1 MIHASTRII
10 ELLRAAPARAGRTRV
25 LAIDG
30 PSGAGKTTLTAAVRA
45 ALAETALSDP
55 APADA
60 AVHRESSPV
69 PVVHLDSIYPGWD
82 GLADSVPR
90 LVEWVLQPLAEGRP
104 IGYHRYDWERD
115 EYAEWVHVR
124 TGPAPPVLIVEG
136 VGAGSLPC
144 APYLSLLVWLD
155 APATLRFERGIA
167 RDGEAY
173 RPHWQ
178 RWADQ
183 ENRYFAEH
191 DPRGRADLRL
201 EPQDRG
207 VT

>member
-1 MIHASTRII
+1 MFAPTRII
-10 ELLRAAPARAGRTRV
+10 ERVRAAPVRAGHTRV

-30 PSGAGKTTLTAAVRA
+30 PSGAGKTTLAAAIR
-45 ALAETALSDP
+45 TALD
-55 APADA
+55 DA
-60 AVHRESSPV
+60 GPV

-82 GLADSVPR
+82 GLAAGVSR
-90 LVEWVLQPLAEGRP
+90 LVEWVLHPLAEGRP
-104 IGYHRYDWERD
+104 VRYRRYDWDRD
-115 EYAEWVHVR
+115 RYAEWIEVPTV
-124 TGPAPPVLIVEG
+124 PAPPILIVEG
-136 VGAGSLPC
+136 VGAGALPC

-155 APATLRFERGIA
+155 APAKLRFERGIA

-183 ENRYFAEH
+183 EDRYFAEH

-201 EPQDRG
+201 ETQDGG

>member
-30 PSGAGKTTLTAAVRA
+30 PSGAGKTTLTAAIR
-45 ALAETALSDP
+45 TALNEPGPVST
-55 APADA
+55 APEDA
-60 AVHRESSPV
+60 ARDAGSRPGDVS
-69 PVVHLDSIYPGWD
+69 VVHLDSIYPGWD
-82 GLADSVPR
+82 GLAAGVSR
-90 LVEWVLQPLAEGRP
+90 LVEWVLHPLAEGRP
-104 IGYHRYDWERD
+104 VRYRRYDWDRD
-115 EYAEWVHVR
+115 RYAEWIDVP
-124 TGPAPPVLIVEG
+124 TPPVLIVEG
-136 VGAGSLPC
+136 VGAGALPC

-173 RPHWQ
+173 RPQWQ

-183 ENRYFAEH
+183 EHRYFAEH

-201 EPQDRG
+201 ETQDGG
-207 VT
+207 VA

>member
-1 MIHASTRII
+1 MVHAPTRIT

-30 PSGAGKTTLTAAVRA
+30 PSGAGKTTLTAAVRR
-45 ALAETALSDP
+45 ALDSTA
-55 APADA
+55 
-60 AVHRESSPV
+60 VV

-82 GLADSVPR
+82 GLVDSIPR
-90 LVEWVLQPLAEGRP
+90 VVEWVLQPLAEGRP
-104 IGYHRYDWERD
+104 ARYRRYDWDRD
-115 EYAEWVHVR
+115 EYAEWVDVP

-136 VGAGSLPC
+136 VGAGALPC

-155 APATLRFERGIA
+155 APANLRFARGIA

-183 ENRYFAEH
+183 ENQYFAEH

-201 EPQDRG
+201 ESQDRG